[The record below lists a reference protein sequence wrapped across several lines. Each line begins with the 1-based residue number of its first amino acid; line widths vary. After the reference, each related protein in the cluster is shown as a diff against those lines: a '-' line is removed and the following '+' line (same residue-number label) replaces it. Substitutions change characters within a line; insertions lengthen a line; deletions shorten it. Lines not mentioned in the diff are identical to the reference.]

1 MAFNKSNPT
10 DYREIYEE
18 SRRTGRSVKGLCEEY
33 GIKTESIYDRKY
45 RHKMMEE
52 ELTVTKL
59 IHDHEDETMP
69 SHTFDSP
76 RVLYV
81 EIGAAR
87 LTLTYSDMAELAE
100 ILGAIKNV

>member
-1 MAFNKSNPT
+1 MAFNKDNPT

-33 GIKTESIYDRKY
+33 GIKTKSIYDRKY

-59 IHDHEDETMP
+59 IHDHEEETMP

-76 RVLYV
+76 RAVYV

>member
-1 MAFNKSNPT
+1 
-10 DYREIYEE
+10 
-18 SRRTGRSVKGLCEEY
+18 
-33 GIKTESIYDRKY
+33 
-45 RHKMMEE
+45 MEE

-59 IHDHEDETMP
+59 IRDHEDETMP

-76 RVLYV
+76 RVLDV

>member
-10 DYREIYEE
+10 DYLEIYEE
-18 SRRTGRSVKGLCEEY
+18 SRRTGCSVKGLCEEY
-33 GIKTESIYDRKY
+33 GINTQSTYHWKY

-69 SHTFDSP
+69 SHTFDSQ
-76 RVLYV
+76 RAVYV
-81 EIGAAR
+81 EIGVAR
-87 LTLTYSDMAELAE
+87 LTLTYSDMTELVE